1 MRRVTITLSAV
12 LLLVALA
19 PASSLARG
27 HQQRRHHA
35 RTHHAKKHH
44 AVLKRFGSDA
54 SSTSSTSSDTA
65 GTVQSFSG
73 GVLTITLGDG
83 SVVSGVVN
91 DNTELECTAPEE
103 TQTVHEDGDGG
114 SGDQSSGDDNSGDS
128 SGDQSATDD
137 QGDTAEQSDD
147 QGEDQN
153 DDAAEETETEN
164 SCSTANLTPGAMVNE
179 AELSISGSGSVWKKV
194 ELAS

>member
-27 HQQRRHHA
+27 HHQRRHHT

-54 SSTSSTSSDTA
+54 SSGTTSSSSSDTA

-73 GVLTITLGDG
+73 GVLTIMLNDK

-114 SGDQSSGDDNSGDS
+114 SGDQSSSDDNSGDS
-128 SGDQSATDD
+128 SGDQNATDD
-137 QGDTAEQSDD
+137 QGDTAVQSDD

-153 DDAAEETETEN
+153 DDATQQTETEN
-164 SCSTANLTPGAMVNE
+164 SCSTANLTQGAMVNE
-179 AELSISGSGSVWKKV
+179 AELSI
-194 ELAS
+194 